1 MFYKCLASFVA
12 MESDKRKILC
22 KKIKELIS
30 LITQL
35 DTAFATE
42 GSSELVDLPKL
53 KVELTDRLEEYREE
67 LKLL

>member
-1 MFYKCLASFVA
+1 